1 MWVSKDLT
9 KHHRWLATTAQGN
22 PEARAVEVASAI
34 PTTCRAIGAAGP
46 AHHRQV
52 IGRLRRRRVIQLKKV
67 IDLHTFSIA
76 ARDRETGAFGV
87 AVATARPNVGSLV
100 PWVSVRG
107 AIATQARVN
116 TELGRQ
122 GLALLS
128 QGVPV
133 DVALS
138 ALLRKD
144 GEREIRQVHGL
155 DAERAFCHTGGSCVP
170 WCGHE
175 QGDVFTV
182 AGNMLAGPDVIAAM
196 SRAFRE
202 PESERRDF
210 SERLLLALE
219 AGQKAGGD
227 KRGKQSAALLVAAP
241 REPRIYHNLRVDEH
255 AEPVAELRRVW
266 EVVVA
271 HTKQIET
278 EYGAAAVRLFG
289 RVKY

>member
-1 MWVSKDLT
+1 MVKL
-9 KHHRWLATTAQGN
+9 
-22 PEARAVEVASAI
+22 E
-34 PTTCRAIGAAGP
+34 
-46 AHHRQV
+46 
-52 IGRLRRRRVIQLKKV
+52 KV
-67 IDLHTFSIA
+67 IDFHTFSIT

-122 GLALLS
+122 GLALMT

-155 DAERAFCHTGGSCVP
+155 DAERAFCHTGASCVP

-202 PESERRDF
+202 HDIEQRDF

-241 REPRIYHNLRVDEH
+241 REPRMYHNLRVDDDFPD
-255 AEPVAELRRVW
+255 ASQLGDRLG
-266 EVVVA
+266 VVVDA
-271 HTKQIET
+271 QVVVHARRRPRRA
-278 EYGAAAVRLFG
+278 G
-289 RVKY
+289 

>member
-1 MWVSKDLT
+1 M
-9 KHHRWLATTAQGN
+9 
-22 PEARAVEVASAI
+22 
-34 PTTCRAIGAAGP
+34 
-46 AHHRQV
+46 
-52 IGRLRRRRVIQLKKV
+52 

-76 ARDRETGAFGV
+76 ARDRETGAFGI

-122 GLALLS
+122 GLALLA
-128 QGVPV
+128 QGIPV

-182 AGNMLAGPDVIAAM
+182 AGNMLAGPDVIVAM
-196 SRAFRE
+196 TRAFRE
-202 PESERRDF
+202 PDNERRDF
-210 SERLLLALE
+210 SDRLLLALE

-241 REPRIYHNLRVDEH
+241 REPRMYHNLRVDDH

-278 EYGAAAVRLFG
+278 EYGSAAVRLFG